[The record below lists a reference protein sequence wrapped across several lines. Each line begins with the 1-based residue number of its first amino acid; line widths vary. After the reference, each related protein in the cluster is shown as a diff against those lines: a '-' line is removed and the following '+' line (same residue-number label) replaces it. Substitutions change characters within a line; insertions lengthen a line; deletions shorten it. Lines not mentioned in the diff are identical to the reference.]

1 MTYLMLS
8 IHQKQTLWDNDKPIQ
23 DAKVKLIARPGTGKT
38 QTVSSYAIDLASNHV
53 GLRAY
58 QGIAMLS
65 YTNVAKQE
73 ISKRIRQLNTGY
85 ELLDYP
91 NYIGTFD
98 SFINNFIF
106 LPFGHR
112 FMGAGTRPRLV
123 GEPFG
128 VWSGLLESAP
138 SHRTHSMYF
147 DCFSFSKDGTIKKL
161 LSSKYVNGTARRL
174 PTDNNKIT
182 NMKNEMFGR
191 GFALQAD
198 ANYIAFKLLEQHEDL
213 RKLVAGRFPI
223 IIVDE
228 AQDLTETQ
236 HAILDLLLDG
246 DDGLRSCV
254 LVGDNAQ
261 AIYEWNT
268 ARPDLLTDKQGFQ
281 LEKLTETFRCS
292 KSVCN
297 LLNAITNDDY
307 TISPAGKNLTYTDDI
322 DISEIDFGDTDQI
335 EAAYTSFLEYIQH
348 KEPHDDKML
357 KIAILARPKSL
368 IATIKSVVLGEEVI
382 ETPIFQEKSSKD
394 FLRIIYYCQKN
405 NWHKAWSAYE
415 RYWKNLKDKT
425 EIDDLADSINH
436 EVFNQDN
443 YDAKTYRKNVI
454 ILLKKISE
462 QAALFTK
469 VSELSVLSADTDLK
483 RYFPTIIKNTTDFAG
498 FVARSG
504 GDTSISDL
512 FSNEQEK
519 DPILVHFP
527 NGKLGELHIGTV
539 HSVKGETYDGVLY
552 FSKDNTRHS
561 RDRCDQ
567 SGNAWKK
574 ILTHGIELCEDK
586 RIVYVALSRTAQTL
600 WIAGESEVCEAFSD
614 LIT

>member
-1 MTYLMLS
+1 MCT
-8 IHQKQTLWDNDKPIQ
+8 
-23 DAKVKLIARPGTGKT
+23 R
-38 QTVSSYAIDLASNHV
+38 
-53 GLRAY
+53 
-58 QGIAMLS
+58 
-65 YTNVAKQE
+65 
-73 ISKRIRQLNTGY
+73 
-85 ELLDYP
+85 
-91 NYIGTFD
+91 D
-98 SFINNFIF
+98 S
-106 LPFGHR
+106 
-112 FMGAGTRPRLV
+112 
-123 GEPFG
+123 
-128 VWSGLLESAP
+128 
-138 SHRTHSMYF
+138 
-147 DCFSFSKDGTIKKL
+147 
-161 LSSKYVNGTARRL
+161 
-174 PTDNNKIT
+174 
-182 NMKNEMFGR
+182 
-191 GFALQAD
+191 
-198 ANYIAFKLLEQHEDL
+198 
-213 RKLVAGRFPI
+213 
-223 IIVDE
+223 
-228 AQDLTETQ
+228 
-236 HAILDLLLDG
+236 
-246 DDGLRSCV
+246 
-254 LVGDNAQ
+254 
-261 AIYEWNT
+261 
-268 ARPDLLTDKQGFQ
+268 
-281 LEKLTETFRCS
+281 
-292 KSVCN
+292 
-297 LLNAITNDDY
+297 
-307 TISPAGKNLTYTDDI
+307 
-322 DISEIDFGDTDQI
+322 GDTDQI

-483 RYFPTIIKNTTDFAG
+483 RYFLTIIKNTTDFAG

-539 HSVKGETYDGVLY
+539 HSVKGETYD
-552 FSKDNTRHS
+552 
-561 RDRCDQ
+561 
-567 SGNAWKK
+567 
-574 ILTHGIELCEDK
+574 
-586 RIVYVALSRTAQTL
+586 LS
-600 WIAGESEVCEAFSD
+600 
-614 LIT
+614 LIHI